1 MKRKQSKICKL
12 KENGISPKLKEEE
25 KKFKGGKFKAGDSI
39 TILWKDTLG
48 DDSSWCSKE
57 DFDFVQAVAGSI
69 IRVDG
74 TLVNETKAYLFIA
87 QFYRP
92 VDGLFARVA
101 TVPKDGI
108 VKIWKRK

>member
-1 MKRKQSKICKL
+1 MSVKPEK
-12 KENGISPKLKEEE
+12 EE
-25 KKFKGGKFKAGDSI
+25 KKFKGSKYKTGDSI

-57 DFDFVQAVAGSI
+57 DFDFVKAISGSI
-69 IRVDG
+69 IRIDG
-74 TLVNETKAYLFIA
+74 TVVNETKSYLFIA
-87 QFYRP
+87 QFFRP
-92 VDGLFARVA
+92 IDEVFARVA